1 MSFNIIKVFFFCG
14 EYLVNGNIV
23 IVDLVEFYGMESG
36 MVVIK
41 VLDVYVIKI
50 YNVVRVLVINVV
62 LRNLYFDGIFVEFKG

>member
-14 EYLVNGNIV
+14 EYLVNGSII

-62 LRNLYFDGIFVEFKG
+62 LRYLYFDGIFVEFKG